1 MIPEPSALPLLQTS
15 ESDDKV
21 SFEGYGASEEIFE
34 NYISECKNMGFTVDA
49 SESSYDSESYFTAE
63 NASGYDLRVEY
74 DVIDEKMSGR
84 IYVPDEDENE
94 DEDDISEETTEE
106 VTITSVV
113 TTTTAATE
121 TVTESDTSS
130 DSVDYS
136 EEINALSET
145 ISMDISET
153 VNSLNAEY
161 NTLLGRIG
169 NYDGFVANVADVET
183 LYTHIHDETYDLCI
197 RMEEY
202 SITYAEIILSSGA
215 SIDDMN
221 DSWDTFYDDIYDGAL
236 DDIYDGIYDGLLDD
250 IYDAFYNSVLSDVPD
265 SVDYTDWLS
274 VNTDEYDRWLDCDT
288 DVYDFWLDSDMAIYD
303 FWLDISS
310 AFWSDDLDEAY
321 TVLDSF
327 QTDVENLRNES

>member
-1 MIPEPSALPLLQTS
+1 M
-15 ESDDKV
+15 V
-21 SFEGYGASEEIFE
+21 HSFF
-34 NYISECKNMGFTVDA
+34 
-49 SESSYDSESYFTAE
+49 
-63 NASGYDLRVEY
+63 
-74 DVIDEKMSGR
+74 
-84 IYVPDEDENE
+84 
-94 DEDDISEETTEE
+94 
-106 VTITSVV
+106 
-113 TTTTAATE
+113 
-121 TVTESDTSS
+121 
-130 DSVDYS
+130 
-136 EEINALSET
+136 
-145 ISMDISET
+145 
-153 VNSLNAEY
+153 
-161 NTLLGRIG
+161 
-169 NYDGFVANVADVET
+169 GFVANVADVET

-250 IYDAFYNSVLSDVPD
+250 IYDAFYNSVLSDAPD